1 MKKLGRIGLALLICV
16 ILSSGLT
23 SGTAYAAE
31 VRDNA
36 EEAEASVPSDHTSES
51 EELYFGDESDLPVP
65 SEGLTKTRAP
75 AISEETRNAV
85 GEIILTGLQNW
96 SESIDLSAFGLT
108 VEEGVGLYYEVLDAH
123 YEFFY
128 VKSCNLSYS
137 ASGLTSINPIYDTT
151 YTNSDVS
158 AFNSVCSA
166 IVAGI
171 PQGTN
176 AEKLL
181 YLHDYLITHCEYDL
195 TYSKT
200 NAYNALVEGSAV
212 CDGYTK
218 AYKVLC
224 DQAGLTCE
232 FVSSDAINHSWNMV
246 QVGGGDT
253 AWYYVDCTWDDPING
268 SSLLPESNCRHANFL
283 MSREA
288 CINTNHASSDW
299 VNGKGESVYNRTTST
314 KYDSYWWRALI
325 RSVQWVGTQMCYAK
339 PTDLSHVYFRSS
351 GSSSE
356 TSVTIQGGG
365 NRWNVL
371 GESSSYWTD
380 SYITIASQG
389 GAFYYSTPTQIWK
402 LTTGGAMSLTYTLTS
417 AEQKKGYIYG
427 IQGGANKLTYYI
439 GQDPNHASVASGV
452 LDLTDPT
459 VPAIIASGTCGAN
472 GDNLTRTLDENG
484 VLTITGT
491 GAMADFATDDC
502 APWYVYRESIHSVV
516 IDPGVTSIGKT
527 AFYRCSTIKSI
538 SIPEGVTN
546 IGVDAFYA
554 CSGLKKILLPNT
566 TEIIG
571 DRAFSS
577 CTALAEVTIPEGVT
591 SIGSRSFEYCTCL
604 TAISLPSTL
613 TSIGSNVFGFENCL
627 TSLQIAVGNTM
638 YKTLDNVLFSKS
650 GDVLYCCAGKKAGS
664 YTIPDG
670 VMTIE
675 SYAFSGCGSLTAV
688 VIPEGVK
695 RIGDQ
700 AFGNCGL
707 TSVTIPTSMET
718 IENNAFAGCG
728 ALTDVYYGG
737 TQ

>member
-1 MKKLGRIGLALLICV
+1 MKKRLFALLLTLV
-16 ILSSGLT
+16 LMFSVLPGAVFAAESAAPGERNGGGVLTAARARVTRLSGLT
-23 SGTAYAAE
+23 ATGTY
-31 VRDNA
+31 D
-36 EEAEASVPSDHTSES
+36 
-51 EELYFGDESDLPVP
+51 
-65 SEGLTKTRAP
+65 
-75 AISEETRNAV
+75 ISETTRKAV
-85 GEIILTGLQNW
+85 TNKIVTGLKNR
-96 SESIDLSAFGLT
+96 SAEIDVSGYGLT
-108 VEEGVGLYYEVLDAH
+108 VQEGYNLYYEVLDAH

-128 VKSCNLSYS
+128 VKSGLSWSYS
-137 ASGLTSINPIYDTT
+137 GSVLTALKPVYDTT
-151 YTNSDVS
+151 YTNSNVTT
-158 AFNSVCSA
+158 FNNLCAS

-232 FVSSDAINHSWNMV
+232 FLSSDAINHSWNMV

-380 SYITIASQG
+380 SYITIASQED
-389 GAFYYSTPTQIWK
+389 
-402 LTTGGAMSLTYTLTS
+402 TG
-417 AEQKKGYIYG
+417 
-427 IQGGANKLTYYI
+427 
-439 GQDPNHASVASGV
+439 
-452 LDLTDPT
+452 
-459 VPAIIASGTCGAN
+459 
-472 GDNLTRTLDENG
+472 
-484 VLTITGT
+484 
-491 GAMADFATDDC
+491 
-502 APWYVYRESIHSVV
+502 
-516 IDPGVTSIGKT
+516 
-527 AFYRCSTIKSI
+527 
-538 SIPEGVTN
+538 
-546 IGVDAFYA
+546 
-554 CSGLKKILLPNT
+554 
-566 TEIIG
+566 
-571 DRAFSS
+571 
-577 CTALAEVTIPEGVT
+577 
-591 SIGSRSFEYCTCL
+591 
-604 TAISLPSTL
+604 PS
-613 TSIGSNVFGFENCL
+613 
-627 TSLQIAVGNTM
+627 
-638 YKTLDNVLFSKS
+638 
-650 GDVLYCCAGKKAGS
+650 
-664 YTIPDG
+664 
-670 VMTIE
+670 
-675 SYAFSGCGSLTAV
+675 
-688 VIPEGVK
+688 
-695 RIGDQ
+695 
-700 AFGNCGL
+700 
-707 TSVTIPTSMET
+707 
-718 IENNAFAGCG
+718 
-728 ALTDVYYGG
+728 
-737 TQ
+737 

>member
-1 MKKLGRIGLALLICV
+1 MKKRLFAFLLTLALLFSVLPGAVFAAESAAPEEVNCG
-16 ILSSGLT
+16 ILDAARSKLTRLSGLT
-23 SGTAYAAE
+23 RTETYEISDSTRNEVISKIVTGLKNRSAKIDVSGY
-31 VRDNA
+31 
-36 EEAEASVPSDHTSES
+36 
-51 EELYFGDESDLPVP
+51 
-65 SEGLTKTRAP
+65 GLT
-75 AISEETRNAV
+75 IEEV
-85 GEIILTGLQNW
+85 Y
-96 SESIDLSAFGLT
+96 DL
-108 VEEGVGLYYEVLDAH
+108 YNEVLDAH

-128 VKSCNLSYS
+128 VQNASYS
-137 ASGLTSINPIYDTT
+137 SSWIQPLYDTT
-151 YTNSDVS
+151 YTSSDVTT
-158 AFNSVCSA
+158 FNNLCSA

-195 TYSKT
+195 SKT
-200 NAYNALVEGSAV
+200 KRDAYAALVEGSAV
-212 CDGYTK
+212 CEGYAK
-218 AYKVLC
+218 AFKYLC
-224 DQAGLTCE
+224 DLSGLTCE
-232 FVSSDAINHSWNMV
+232 YVSSDAIDHAWNMV

-439 GQDPNHASVASGV
+439 GQDPNHASVAANSLNIPSSSASTTPVLVSATASPNQIKVTWNGV
-452 LDLTDPT
+452 NGASKYAVYRKTAGGSWNRLTNTVTGTTYTDNSTDLVAGTTYYYT
-459 VPAIIASGTCGAN
+459 VKAYVSGTWSGY
-472 GDNLTRTLDENG
+472 DSQG
-484 VLTITGT
+484 VSAKAVASTIPVLKS
-491 GAMADFATDDC
+491 AT
-502 APWYVYRESIHSVV
+502 ASAGQITVTWNAVTNATKYAVYR
-516 IDPGVTSIGKT
+516 KT
-527 AFYRCSTIKSI
+527 A
-538 SIPEGVTN
+538 G
-546 IGVDAFYA
+546 
-554 CSGLKKILLPNT
+554 
-566 TEIIG
+566 
-571 DRAFSS
+571 
-577 CTALAEVTIPEGVT
+577 
-591 SIGSRSFEYCTCL
+591 GSWTCL
-604 TAISLPSTL
+604 TTSATGTSYVDKSVAAGTTYSYTVKSLVSGTWSGYDKTGVSAKAVASAIPVLKSAMPSAGQITVQWNAVTNTTKYAVYRKTQGGSWTL
-613 TSIGSNVFGFENCL
+613 LTTSATGISYV
-627 TSLQIAVGNTM
+627 
-638 YKTLDNVLFSKS
+638 DKS
-650 GDVLYCCAGKKAGS
+650 G
-664 YTIPDG
+664 
-670 VMTIE
+670 
-675 SYAFSGCGSLTAV
+675 LTAGTTYYYTV
-688 VIPEGVK
+688 KAQVGGAWSGYYASGVSATAK
-695 RIGDQ
+695 
-700 AFGNCGL
+700 
-707 TSVTIPTSMET
+707 
-718 IENNAFAGCG
+718 
-728 ALTDVYYGG
+728 
-737 TQ
+737 